1 MNIQFLQSDEAKT
14 FSDDVK
20 SKAWKEFKR
29 KYPFADL
36 SKFEAQTDFIDQKHA
51 VAEIYLKAGPG
62 FRQSVSESDRRY
74 WSDEMKE
81 ALGIGGFP
89 VELILNDHTLLPVPA
104 VQFEKNPESISKL
117 FEKINIFVS
126 PTEYFVTKF
135 RDIFLKTQIKHTT
148 GKESRSWLSGPKMKY
163 WPQQLNFALWCATT
177 GSGISREI
185 LNKLSQQLRGFFLFH
200 VYFTVRRIL
209 FEMGGIQSFSALPG
223 DPTFNQTENKFDSP
237 SFKRICAEFG
247 IDPNTDFRFVHG
259 QNHGLGYCYVSG
271 DPQPFKHWSY
281 PPASLDNPSSQRFSD
296 EKGSA
301 TQTGNKYLGNELDH
315 IINEEGSD
323 HQFDWFVPDK
333 AEGLTQAGLSRINQ
347 SIEAFVYCVLGAQVN
362 VRSSILGDGGRAKE
376 AQTEFLVL
384 LEESVRQPNLSKS
397 VQRYQLA
404 VDEAKVRL
412 NLAVAPGTWLMPARM
427 VLNTG
432 SVAGYNNQL
441 RQATPNMKLG
451 VNNSV
456 NLETKKV
463 GVRLM
468 DGEKSKIDRPTSH
481 PSNPIHKAE
490 TSNPNPIH
498 KANPIHPNPI
508 HNDQKTFQPPQ
519 TKLQKNK
526 SEENHEILKVGV
538 FMGAAISAFAVYR
551 MF

>member
-1 MNIQFLQSDEAKT
+1 MCPFEFVIIVKIVILFQQIKMNIQFLQSDEAKT
-14 FSDDVK
+14 LSEEAK
-20 SKAWKEFKR
+20 AEAWKDFKR
-29 KYPFADL
+29 EYPFADL
-36 SKFEAQTDFIDQKHA
+36 SKFEAQTDFNEKHA
-51 VAEIYLKAGPG
+51 TAEIYLKAGPG
-62 FRQSVSESDRRY
+62 FRQSVSGSDKRY
-74 WSDEMKE
+74 WSDKMKE

-89 VELILNDHTLLPVPA
+89 VELILNDHPLLPVPA
-104 VQFEKNPESISKL
+104 VQFEKNPAGISEL
-117 FEKINIFVS
+117 FNQRINIFVS

-135 RDIFLKTQIKHTT
+135 RDIFSKTQITHTT

-177 GSGISREI
+177 GSGISWEI
-185 LNKLSQQLRGFFLFH
+185 LNKLSQQLRGFYRFH

-223 DPTFNQTENKFDSP
+223 DPTFNQTENKYDSP

-271 DPQPFKHWSY
+271 DPQPYRHWTY

-296 EKGSA
+296 ERGSA
-301 TQTGNKYLGNELDH
+301 TQTGNKYQENELDH
-315 IINEEGSD
+315 IVNEQGSD

-333 AEGLTQAGLSRINQ
+333 AEGLTQAGLSRLNQ

-362 VRSSILGDGGRAKE
+362 VRSSILGEGGRAKE

-384 LEESVRQPNLSKS
+384 LEEAIRQPNLSKS

-441 RQATPNMKLG
+441 RQATPNMQLG

-456 NLETKKV
+456 NLEKKKSWRQTY
-463 GVRLM
+463 GRGKIKDQQTDFSSL
-468 DGEKSKIDRPTSH
+468 KSNSQSKSNSQRSKIFSTPTSQI
-481 PSNPIHKAE
+481 SEK
-490 TSNPNPIH
+490 
-498 KANPIHPNPI
+498 
-508 HNDQKTFQPPQ
+508 QK
-519 TKLQKNK
+519 
-526 SEENHEILKVGV
+526 
-538 FMGAAISAFAVYR
+538 
-551 MF
+551 

>member
-14 FSDDVK
+14 LSDDVK

-89 VELILNDHTLLPVPA
+89 VELILNDHSLLPVPA

-117 FEKINIFVS
+117 FKKINIFVS

-135 RDIFLKTQIKHTT
+135 RDIFSKTQIKHTT

-185 LNKLSQQLRGFFLFH
+185 LRELSQQLRGFFLFH

-259 QNHGLGYCYVSG
+259 QNHGLSYCYVSG
-271 DPQPFKHWSY
+271 DPQPFKHWTY

-301 TQTGNKYLGNELDH
+301 TQTGNRFLGNELDH

-333 AEGLTQAGLSRINQ
+333 AEGLTQAGLSRLNQ

-441 RQATPNMKLG
+441 RQATHNMKLG

-468 DGEKSKIDRPTSH
+468 DGEKIKDRQTDFSSLKSNSSKSNSSKSNSSKSNSQRSKNF
-481 PSNPIHKAE
+481 SNPTNQ
-490 TSNPNPIH
+490 TSE
-498 KANPIHPNPI
+498 K
-508 HNDQKTFQPPQ
+508 QK
-519 TKLQKNK
+519 
-526 SEENHEILKVGV
+526 
-538 FMGAAISAFAVYR
+538 
-551 MF
+551 

>member
-1 MNIQFLQSDEAKT
+1 MDLQWLKSDEAKKI
-14 FSDDVK
+14 SDAK
-20 SKAWKEFKR
+20 AKAWKDFKR
-29 KYPFADL
+29 EYPFADL
-36 SKFEAQTDFIDQKHA
+36 SKFEAQTDFNEKHA
-51 VAEIYLKAGPG
+51 TAEIYLKVGPG
-62 FRQSVSESDRRY
+62 FWQSVSVSDRKY
-74 WSDEMKE
+74 WSDDMKS

-89 VELILNDHTLLPVPA
+89 VELSLNYH
-104 VQFEKNPESISKL
+104 QFEENPEGISEL
-117 FEKINIFVS
+117 FNQKINIFVS
-126 PTEYFVTKF
+126 PTEYFTTKF
-135 RDIFLKTQIKHTT
+135 REIFSKTQIKHTT
-148 GKESRSWLSGPKMKY
+148 GKESRSWLSGPIFMKY

-185 LNKLSQQLRGFFLFH
+185 MHELSQQLRAFYLFH

-209 FEMGGIQSFSALPG
+209 YQMGGIQSFSALPR
-223 DPTFNQTENKFDSP
+223 DPTSSQTENKYDSP
-237 SFKRICAEFG
+237 SYKRICAEFG
-247 IDPNTDFRFVHG
+247 IDSNTDFRFVHG
-259 QNHGLGYCYVSG
+259 QNHGLGYCYVPG
-271 DPQPFKHWSY
+271 DPQPYKNWIY
-281 PPASLDNPSSQRFSD
+281 PPTSLDNPSSQRFPD
-296 EKGSA
+296 ERGSA

-315 IINEEGSD
+315 IINEQGSD
-323 HQFDWFVPDK
+323 RQFDWFVPNK

-384 LEESVRQPNLSKS
+384 LEEAIRQPNLSKS

-427 VLNTG
+427 VINTG
-432 SVAGYNNQL
+432 SVSGYNNQL

-468 DGEKSKIDRPTSH
+468 DGEKSKIDRPTSL
-481 PSNPIHKAE
+481 PSNPIHKA
-490 TSNPNPIH
+490 
-498 KANPIHPNPI
+498 KASNPIHPNPI
-508 HNDQKTFQPPQ
+508 HKDQKTFQPPQ
-519 TKLQKNK
+519 AKLQKTK
-526 SEENHEILKVGV
+526 SEGNHEILKAGTRIHRSSDFCVHLLSNV
-538 FMGAAISAFAVYR
+538 LI
-551 MF
+551 

>member
-1 MNIQFLQSDEAKT
+1 
-14 FSDDVK
+14 
-20 SKAWKEFKR
+20 
-29 KYPFADL
+29 
-36 SKFEAQTDFIDQKHA
+36 
-51 VAEIYLKAGPG
+51 
-62 FRQSVSESDRRY
+62 
-74 WSDEMKE
+74 
-81 ALGIGGFP
+81 
-89 VELILNDHTLLPVPA
+89 
-104 VQFEKNPESISKL
+104 
-117 FEKINIFVS
+117 
-126 PTEYFVTKF
+126 
-135 RDIFLKTQIKHTT
+135 
-148 GKESRSWLSGPKMKY
+148 
-163 WPQQLNFALWCATT
+163 
-177 GSGISREI
+177 
-185 LNKLSQQLRGFFLFH
+185 
-200 VYFTVRRIL
+200 
-209 FEMGGIQSFSALPG
+209 MGGIQSFSALPG
-223 DPTFNQTENKFDSP
+223 DPTFNQKENKYDSP
-237 SFKRICAEFG
+237 SFERICAEFG

-259 QNHGLGYCYVSG
+259 QNHGLGYCYVPG
-271 DPQPFKHWSY
+271 DPQPFKNWTY
-281 PPASLDNPSSQRFSD
+281 PPASLDNPSSQRFPD
-296 EKGSA
+296 ERGSA
-301 TQTGNKYLGNELDH
+301 TETGNKYLGNELDH
-315 IINEEGSD
+315 IVNEEGSD
-323 HQFDWFVPDK
+323 RQFDWFVPERT
-333 AEGLTQAGLSRINQ
+333 EGLTQAGLSRLNQ

-468 DGEKSKIDRPTSH
+468 DGGPSKIDRPTSH

-490 TSNPNPIH
+490 TSNPNTIH
-498 KANPIHPNPI
+498 K
-508 HNDQKTFQPPQ
+508 DKKTFQPPQ
-519 TKLQKNK
+519 TKLPTK

-538 FMGAAISAFAVYR
+538 FIGAAVSAFVVYR

>member
-1 MNIQFLQSDEAKT
+1 M
-14 FSDDVK
+14 
-20 SKAWKEFKR
+20 
-29 KYPFADL
+29 
-36 SKFEAQTDFIDQKHA
+36 
-51 VAEIYLKAGPG
+51 
-62 FRQSVSESDRRY
+62 
-74 WSDEMKE
+74 
-81 ALGIGGFP
+81 
-89 VELILNDHTLLPVPA
+89 
-104 VQFEKNPESISKL
+104 
-117 FEKINIFVS
+117 
-126 PTEYFVTKF
+126 
-135 RDIFLKTQIKHTT
+135 
-148 GKESRSWLSGPKMKY
+148 
-163 WPQQLNFALWCATT
+163 
-177 GSGISREI
+177 
-185 LNKLSQQLRGFFLFH
+185 
-200 VYFTVRRIL
+200 
-209 FEMGGIQSFSALPG
+209 
-223 DPTFNQTENKFDSP
+223 
-237 SFKRICAEFG
+237 
-247 IDPNTDFRFVHG
+247 
-259 QNHGLGYCYVSG
+259 GYCYVSG
-271 DPQPFKHWSY
+271 DPQPFKHWTY

-296 EKGSA
+296 ERGSA

-432 SVAGYNNQL
+432 SVSGYNNQL

-481 PSNPIHKAE
+481 PSNPIQ
-490 TSNPNPIH
+490 
-498 KANPIHPNPI
+498 ANPIQK
-508 HNDQKTFQPPQ
+508 DQKTFQPPQ